1 MKITKKNR
9 KFKVG
14 KKNRISLTHV
24 ATITLKK
31 DEIITFKEE
40 KKEYDFGKKDWGYYG
55 TPTLNKRLKNFGYLA
70 ALVRN
75 KILDTYIVLIVDKK
89 KKKAF
94 FKYLK
99 SEEMKV
105 ICWLNYKNLN
115 KIKDLFNQQFVS

>member
-14 KKNRISLTHV
+14 KKNGISLTHV

-40 KKEYDFGKKDWGYYG
+40 KKEYDLGKKDWGYYG

-94 FKYLK
+94 FNYLK

-115 KIKDLFNQQFVS
+115 KIKDLFNQ